1 MKTNDRYVWHLA
13 MGFLA
18 LALGLYASGAQADGI
33 IDGIVKSAENAS
45 GGWMDKALGYA
56 QNLFFGLAALE
67 FVWAG
72 TQLLLQKN
80 EMSEVA
86 VGLLMKVVTIGF
98 FGLII
103 TKAPEW
109 FPLIMSSFREAGQ
122 GISGT
127 PSLSPSGVLDDGINV
142 AATMVDKGM
151 GLNGGVMDAA
161 FGDGLGKW
169 LLSAVIIG
177 FSGLIIIIAYAF
189 VAIQL
194 AMTLIESAII
204 IGGGVLMLGF
214 TGSRWTMN
222 FGERVFGYMM
232 SNGAKLLT
240 IYLIIGFGH
249 DFTQAAVQHIGEIA
263 TANGG
268 HLGFSD
274 FLGLAGGSAVY
285 GALGYLVPG
294 LAGSLLNGQPSLSM
308 SNVGQAAKGAAS
320 MPISAGMSTAA
331 SGARMMGG
339 GAAGAAW
346 LGSKFGGASGSIG
359 GVPPGGGGGGGGGIF
374 GSGKPGSSGKPGD
387 NGKPGSGGKPGDMH
401 SQIKDDASRVDKA
414 ATKGDDVVAAG
425 DKRNH
430 GDAGGGGGAP
440 GFQSP
445 RSMDSGDGGGGGGS
459 SGNSGD
465 SKGKMSKFAESMNR
479 FSRDTQSASDRQK
492 QGMGHD
498 GNAGAAPSIR
508 LNI

>member
-18 LALGLYASGAQADGI
+18 LTLGLYASGVQAEGI
-33 IDGIVKSAENAS
+33 IDSIVTSAENAS
-45 GGWMDKALGYA
+45 GNWMDKALGYA

-67 FVWAG
+67 FIWAG

-249 DFTQAAVQHIGEIA
+249 DFTQAAVQHISDIA
-263 TANGG
+263 QSNGG

-339 GAAGAAW
+339 GAVGAAW

-387 NGKPGSGGKPGDMH
+387 MH

-414 ATKGDDVVAAG
+414 SAKGGDVVAAG
-425 DKRNH
+425 DKRSR

-445 RSMDSGDGGGGGGS
+445 RSMDSGGGGDSGS

-465 SKGKMSKFAESMNR
+465 SKGKLSKFAESMNR

-498 GNAGAAPSIR
+498 GSAGAAPSIR